1 MGYFYRFYE
10 YLFDHIHLYLLG
22 RKVSAVLGVF
32 GTGVLLIDT
41 NILLDLS
48 STESFS
54 FISDTSEEAVL
65 RRELSEFYKES
76 KTWTINGLVFRKHS
90 WKRYFQIEKYI

>member
-1 MGYFYRFYE
+1 MK
-10 YLFDHIHLYLLG
+10 LHPLG
-22 RKVSAVLGVF
+22 LSVSAVFGVL

-54 FISDTSEEAVL
+54 LVSDNASEFAVL
-65 RRELSEFYKES
+65 RREFSE
-76 KTWTINGLVFRKHS
+76 V
-90 WKRYFQIEKYI
+90 